1 MDFYNFRD
9 TNPEKVYPVGVDG
22 KPRKYNDIPAQYH
35 GNVDVSDP
43 PFDRHPGEAPAM
55 TAQDEADIIAFL
67 QTLNDG
73 YQPER

>member
-1 MDFYNFRD
+1 MSRQ
-9 TNPEKVYPVGVDG
+9 T
-22 KPRKYNDIPAQYH
+22 RKYNDIPAQYH

-43 PFDRHPGEAPAM
+43 PFDRHPGEARAM

-73 YQPER
+73 YQPEQ